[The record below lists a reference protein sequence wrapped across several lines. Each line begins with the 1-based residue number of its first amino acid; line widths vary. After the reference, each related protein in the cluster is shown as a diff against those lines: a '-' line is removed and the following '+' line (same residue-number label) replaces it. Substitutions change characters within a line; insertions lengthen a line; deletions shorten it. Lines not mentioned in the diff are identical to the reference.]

1 MPGITGLFLLKE
13 LTRNL
18 SVVTYLWL
26 QCVELHR
33 GLLPLVVRAPPTQ
46 AAQDTLKGPSHLLVP
61 EGVDN
66 RVNQGVTLSQDQTV
80 LLIGQG
86 MAVFTHDPI

>member
-1 MPGITGLFLLKE
+1 
-13 LTRNL
+13 
-18 SVVTYLWL
+18 VVTYLWL

-33 GLLPLVVRAPPTQ
+33 GLLPLVFRAPPTQ